1 MSGLVGRLPWRG
13 ALLAGLAVALGAAVV
28 HADAVVAMVAPSV
41 AGVLALLLLVRLAVR
56 WPGDRTGERRV
67 LRWTL
72 GAFAAHLLL
81 SIVIN
86 RLTYAQSDAHV
97 YHMGAVKIL
106 QHWQLGAPGPSLPHG
121 KEGFYYLLAGLFWMF
136 GVHDIAG
143 LVVNAVLAAATV
155 PLVSDTTY
163 RLFGRESA
171 AYAPPLALFLPGL
184 LLWTSQLLKEA
195 AIVLLIALAAN
206 CAMRLGARISV
217 GPVAGMI
224 TALVVLLTFRSFVGV
239 VVAAG
244 LLVGVALG
252 RRSVVSG
259 LAAGLGVLA
268 LIAALVL
275 ASGFGYSGYQAATG
289 SSLRQAELVRRDLAN
304 SANSGFAADTDI
316 STPAQALSFL
326 PQGLLNFL
334 LGPFPWQ
341 LGGGR
346 QLLVLPDVLVWWL
359 LLPSVWRGLREA
371 RRRGKASL
379 VLILPAMTTS
389 ALLSLVVGNF
399 GTIVRERSQ
408 VVILL
413 TPIMAAGLAV
423 RRRRRGP
430 VADVGDEVEPRLP
443 GSAAELLPA

>member
-1 MSGLVGRLPWRG
+1 
-13 ALLAGLAVALGAAVV
+13 
-28 HADAVVAMVAPSV
+28 
-41 AGVLALLLLVRLAVR
+41 
-56 WPGDRTGERRV
+56 
-67 LRWTL
+67 
-72 GAFAAHLLL
+72 
-81 SIVIN
+81 
-86 RLTYAQSDAHV
+86 
-97 YHMGAVKIL
+97 
-106 QHWQLGAPGPSLPHG
+106 
-121 KEGFYYLLAGLFWMF
+121 
-136 GVHDIAG
+136 
-143 LVVNAVLAAATV
+143 
-155 PLVSDTTY
+155 
-163 RLFGRESA
+163 
-171 AYAPPLALFLPGL
+171 
-184 LLWTSQLLKEA
+184 
-195 AIVLLIALAAN
+195 
-206 CAMRLGARISV
+206 
-217 GPVAGMI
+217 
-224 TALVVLLTFRSFVGV
+224 
-239 VVAAG
+239 
-244 LLVGVALG
+244 
-252 RRSVVSG
+252 VVSG